1 MILKPVER
9 PPGRTDMARIL
20 SAMSGGVDSTVATR
34 ILLDEGHEVVG
45 VTLDLFCNP
54 GNDDHVRNARAA
66 CDLLG
71 IEHRVYDAHSAFY
84 ERVISPFIQTYL
96 AGETP
101 NPCVVCNR
109 RIKFGLLVD
118 YAVEEG
124 FDAVATGHYA
134 RIDRH
139 AETGRYLLRKGSDP
153 AKDQSYVLYGLTQHQ
168 LAHARFPLGNMD
180 KDAVRRIATANGF
193 ASAHAK
199 ESQDICFIPDG
210 DYQGFIERAAPGK
223 VQPGT
228 YLSVDGEEIGTH
240 LGVTRYTIGQRR
252 GIGIGFGKPMYVVAK
267 NAQNNTVTLGEN
279 HALLADG
286 LIANEVNFIAMDEPA
301 EPVRVRAKI
310 RYNQNEQPALVRADP
325 DGSVL
330 VLFEKP
336 QRAVAPGQSVVFY
349 RDDLVIGGGIITRSL
364 PPGYSRTES

>member
-1 MILKPVER
+1 MKPAEQ
-9 PPGRTDMARIL
+9 PLGRTDMARIL

-34 ILLDEGHEVVG
+34 ILLDQGHEVVG
-45 VTLDLFCNP
+45 ATLDLFRDK
-54 GNDDHVRNARAA
+54 GDDDHVRNARAA

-71 IEHRVYDAHSAFY
+71 IEHRVYDARSAFY
-84 ERVISPFIQTYL
+84 ERVISPFIDTYL

-118 YAVEEG
+118 HAVKEG

-134 RIDRH
+134 RIERH
-139 AETGRYLLRKGSDP
+139 ADTGRYLLRKGTDP
-153 AKDQSYVLYGLTQHQ
+153 AKDQSYVLYGLTQYQ
-168 LAHARFPLGNMD
+168 LAHALFPLGNMG
-180 KDAVRRIATANGF
+180 KDEVRSIARKNGF
-193 ASAHAK
+193 TSAHAK

-223 VQPGT
+223 IRPGA
-228 YLSVDGEEIGTH
+228 YLSVDGREIGTH
-240 LGVTRYTIGQRR
+240 QGVTRYTIGQRR

-267 NAQNNTVTLGEN
+267 DARTNTVTLGEN
-279 HALLADG
+279 DDLLSGG
-286 LIANEVNFIAMDEPA
+286 LIAGEVNFIATDPPA
-301 EPVRVRAKI
+301 EPVKVKAKI
-310 RYNQNEQPALVRADP
+310 RYNQKEQPALVHAVD

-330 VLFEKP
+330 VTFDKP

-349 RDDLVIGGGIITRSL
+349 QDDLVIGGGIIVRSL
-364 PPGYSRTES
+364 PPDYSRTES